1 MCGRFVREST
11 IPEILRAFDLAV
23 ESCALKPSY
32 NVAPGQEIAVIVD
45 GGKRRLIA
53 CRWGFIPAW
62 AKVASTGYK
71 MINARAETAAEKP
84 SFRGAFRK
92 QRAVIV
98 ADGFYEWRKEKNGKT
113 PFYIHL
119 KSKKPF
125 GFAGLYNVWTSP
137 EGDKIPTC
145 TILTTDANEL
155 LEPIHDRMPVILP
168 KEGLGRWLDPA
179 VQEAPALAPL
189 LKPYPPAEMV
199 AYPVSTRVNVPKNDS
214 PENIQ
219 PVR

>member
-11 IPEILRAFDLAV
+11 IPEILKAFDMA
-23 ESCALKPSY
+23 EGTCELKPSY
-32 NVAPGQEIAVIVD
+32 NIAPGQDIAVIIN
-45 GGKRRLIA
+45 GGKTRLIA
-53 CRWGFIPAW
+53 CRWGFIPPW
-62 AKVASTGYK
+62 AKEASSGYK

-98 ADGFYEWRKEKNGKT
+98 ADGFYEWRKEKKGKT

-119 KSKKPF
+119 KSKRPF

-137 EGDKIPTC
+137 EGEKIPTC

-155 LEPIHDRMPVILP
+155 LRPIHDRMPVILP
-168 KEGLGRWLDPA
+168 KEGHTRWLDPA
-179 VQEAPALAPL
+179 VHDASALAAL
-189 LKPYPPAEMV
+189 LKPHSAAQMV
-199 AYPVSTRVNVPKNDS
+199 AYPVSPRVNVPKNDS
-214 PENIQ
+214 PENIR
-219 PVR
+219 PVA